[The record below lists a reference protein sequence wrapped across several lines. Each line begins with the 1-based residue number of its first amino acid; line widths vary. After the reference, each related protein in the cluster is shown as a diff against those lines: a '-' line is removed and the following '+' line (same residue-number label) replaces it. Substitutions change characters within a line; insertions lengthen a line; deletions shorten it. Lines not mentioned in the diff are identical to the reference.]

1 LKFLTLLFVLVLVI
15 ISHDIH
21 AMTTGSVAIV
31 GEKVETGSEKSD
43 PKTQPAQREPSAELM
58 VLQGAVSADSTASS
72 VKFNYLFYL
81 LYKLKYGEELPAEL
95 IDSDI

>member
-1 LKFLTLLFVLVLVI
+1 MKFLSLLFVFTLVLL
-15 ISHDIH
+15 SHEMR
-21 AMTTGSVAIV
+21 AETTGSAAVAS
-31 GEKVETGSEKSD
+31 EKVETGSEKSD
-43 PKTQPAQREPSAELM
+43 PKTQPAQREPNPELII
-58 VLQGAVSADSTASS
+58 LQGSPAADSTANS